1 MFDDMVNLFNL
12 GAFSDEEKE
21 LLRTDFTY
29 KKQMSRLLKEAR
41 QAAKRDTCYFCG
53 KSVTSFC
60 NSHSVPRFCLE
71 NIATNGDVL
80 TLNTVVDNPLMDTEN
95 GVNKAGT
102 FHLICNDCDSKIF

>member
-41 QAAKRDTCYFCG
+41 PESCI
-53 KSVTSFC
+53 
-60 NSHSVPRFCLE
+60 L
-71 NIATNGDVL
+71 
-80 TLNTVVDNPLMDTEN
+80 
-95 GVNKAGT
+95 
-102 FHLICNDCDSKIF
+102 

>member
-41 QAAKRDTCYFCG
+41 QAAKRDTCYFAERALQVFVIRIPFRG
-53 KSVTSFC
+53 F
-60 NSHSVPRFCLE
+60 
-71 NIATNGDVL
+71 VL
-80 TLNTVVDNPLMDTEN
+80 KTLPQM
-95 GVNKAGT
+95 AM
-102 FHLICNDCDSKIF
+102 H

>member
-41 QAAKRDTCYFCG
+41 QAAKRDTCYFLR
-53 KSVTSFC
+53 KERYKF
-60 NSHSVPRFCLE
+60 L
-71 NIATNGDVL
+71 
-80 TLNTVVDNPLMDTEN
+80 
-95 GVNKAGT
+95 
-102 FHLICNDCDSKIF
+102 